1 MKRKWSETFQIRTK
15 SQVTH
20 PPERTRR
27 LIVQRKKRDAD
38 ERARGDAWRA

>member
-1 MKRKWSETFQIRTK
+1 MKRKWSETFQIRAR

-27 LIVQRKKRDAD
+27 LIVQRKRREA
-38 ERARGDAWRA
+38 EQRAEGRR